1 MAQIVPRP
9 PYVECARA
17 PIAVAL
23 ALLLAGCET
32 AGRCDA
38 GTLAAPPQSVG
49 ASTTAAPRDD
59 RDPLMRVADDTR
71 AHGDAATA
79 IGLYRRLHEM
89 RPNDPL
95 PLARLGS
102 ALSQVKE
109 HGEAARAYRAALA
122 LTPDDPDLHR
132 GLAVAL
138 LSLGQP
144 EGAIADLQ
152 AAIARRGNDPRLFS
166 ALGVAH
172 DLMGRHDLAQ
182 DDYQNGLRL
191 APQSAGL
198 RNNYALSL
206 ALSGDYGA
214 AATLLSEVASDPKA
228 PRRYHLNLALVYG
241 LAGNAEKAA
250 SIARIAL
257 DEDAVRH
264 NLAYYAMLRA
274 LDDKARV
281 AAIMGGQLGGAL
293 GESPPP

>member
-1 MAQIVPRP
+1 MALVL
-9 PYVECARA
+9 V
-17 PIAVAL
+17 
-23 ALLLAGCET
+23 LLLAGCEA
-32 AGRCDA
+32 AGHCDA
-38 GTLAAPPQSVG
+38 SALAAPPQSAGV
-49 ASTTAAPRDD
+49 STTVIPRDD

-71 AHGDAATA
+71 AHGDTATA
-79 IGLYRRLHEM
+79 IGIYRRLHEM
-89 RPNDPL
+89 RPNDPV

-102 ALSQVKE
+102 ALSQVQE
-109 HGEAARAYRAALA
+109 HGEAAQAYRAALA
-122 LTPDDPDLHR
+122 LSPDDPDLHR
-132 GLAVAL
+132 GLAVSL

-144 EGAIADLQ
+144 EGAITDLE
-152 AAIARRGNDPRLFS
+152 AAIARRSNDPRLFS

-172 DLMGRHDLAQ
+172 DLIGRHDLAQ

-214 AATLLSEVASDPKA
+214 AATILGEMAGDPKV

-241 LAGNAEKAA
+241 LAGNAEKAT
-250 SIARIAL
+250 SVARTAL
-257 DEDAVRH
+257 DEEAVRN

-281 AAIMGGQLGGAL
+281 AAIMGGQLGSGL
-293 GESPPP
+293 GESLPP